1 MKFNIFSE
9 LSYEVFSPTTFI
21 FNIHAA
27 SLPNQQ
33 ICNESFLITP
43 EINFTEFKLDNGD
56 ARFIKLYASKGI
68 FFTLTYNTEVDV
80 QHRIIDET
88 ALLQSIPII
97 EFNTEVLPYLFPSR
111 HCQVDKLRKLSTKL
125 FSQLPNDYSKVVA
138 INDWIFNNIDY
149 IT

>member
-33 ICNESFLITP
+33 ICNESFFITP

-56 ARFIKLYASKGI
+56 ARFIKLDASKGM
-68 FFTLTYNTEVDV
+68 FFTLTYNAEVDV
-80 QHRIIDET
+80 QHRIIDE
-88 ALLQSIPII
+88 
-97 EFNTEVLPYLFPSR
+97 
-111 HCQVDKLRKLSTKL
+111 RKS
-125 FSQLPNDYSKVVA
+125 VV
-138 INDWIFNNIDY
+138 
-149 IT
+149 